1 MKKKR
6 NRKKNNKSIQREE
19 KKTREE
25 SSEDKTCERGG
36 VGEGVQRDVPLKK
49 SAKDFAIT
57 RLKWII
63 LHGMWNP
70 SGSQKAKR

>member
-6 NRKKNNKSIQREE
+6 LERRAA
-19 KKTREE
+19 KTRHV
-25 SSEDKTCERGG
+25 KAGG
-36 VGEGVQRDVPLKK
+36 GAGVQRDVPLKK

>member
-6 NRKKNNKSIQREE
+6 NRKKNNKSIQSEE

-25 SSEDKTCERGG
+25 SREDKTCERGG
-36 VGEGVQRDVPLKK
+36 GEGVQRDVPLKK

>member
-6 NRKKNNKSIQREE
+6 NRKKNNKSIQSEE

-25 SSEDKTCERGG
+25 SSKDKTSESGG
-36 VGEGVQRDVPLKK
+36 GAGVQRDVPLKK
-49 SAKDFAIT
+49 SAKAFAIT

>member
-6 NRKKNNKSIQREE
+6 LERRAA
-19 KKTREE
+19 KTRQV
-25 SSEDKTCERGG
+25 KAGG
-36 VGEGVQRDVPLKK
+36 GEGVRRDVPLKK

-57 RLKWII
+57 RLKCII

>member
-1 MKKKR
+1 MHEKRR
-6 NRKKNNKSIQREE
+6 NREKNNKSIHSEE

-25 SSEDKTCERGG
+25 SSKDKTSESGESRGG
-36 VGEGVQRDVPLKK
+36 ATGCAIKK